1 MIVHDCIQGTTAWL
15 AIRAGIPTAS
25 CFDRIITPK
34 GKVSTQAEKYMHKLI
49 AERMMGHPCIEF
61 KGPWLE
67 RGNDLEGDARAYY
80 ESMRELTTERVGFIT
95 NDARTVGA
103 SPDSLV
109 GDDGLL
115 ELKCPAEHTHVAYLM
130 TRAVDAEYY
139 PQVQGQL
146 WVTGRTWLDIMS
158 FHPEMPP
165 AVIRVERDEKYI
177 AIMSAAVTTFSEEL
191 ERRVAELRE
200 RGQISGIAPSIDAQD
215 EELT

>member
-1 MIVHDCIQGTTAWL
+1 MIVHDCIQGTTEWL

-25 CFDRIITPK
+25 CFDKIVTPK
-34 GKVSTQAEKYMHKLI
+34 GKASTQAEKYLHKLL
-49 AERMMGHPCIEF
+49 AERLMGHPCIEF
-61 KGPWLE
+61 KGPWME

-80 ESMRELTTERVGFIT
+80 ESMRELETVKVGFVT
-95 NDARTVGA
+95 NDDRTIGA

-115 ELKCPAEHTHVAYLM
+115 ELKVPSEHTHVAYML
-130 TRAVDAEYY
+130 TRSVDAEYY

-165 AVIRVERDEKYI
+165 AIIRVERDEPYI
-177 AIMSAAVTTFSEEL
+177 RVLSAAVTTFSGEL
-191 ERRVAELRE
+191 ERMAAEM
-200 RGQISGIAPSIDAQD
+200 RGR
-215 EELT
+215 